1 MSRMRIDLGCAA
13 AALVAGVLLTT
24 EPVQAA
30 RPMGPCSESQKTY
43 MRQVA
48 FDVCG
53 PNGGTT
59 YAYCNGMNVNIVSV
73 TCA

>member
-1 MSRMRIDLGCAA
+1 MRIDLACAA
-13 AALVAGVLLTT
+13 ATLLGGVLLTA

-30 RPMGPCSESQKTY
+30 RPMGCNEAQKTY

-53 PNGGTT
+53 VSGGTT
-59 YAYCNGMNVNIVSV
+59 YAYCNGMNVSIVSV
-73 TCA
+73 VCA